1 MGRKKR
7 GLRDRGIPLILA
19 DTGLTSE
26 LEGRAFSEDSG
37 AGASAVAA
45 AIVCSPT
52 REAEALI
59 RKIKHQIATGE
70 QGISEKYPDT
80 IQFCIT
86 PLYTLAEI
94 GQAKLLWNDEFKD
107 CRAYVTN
114 PQAKF
119 SGDRD
124 GEVQVNFIR
133 FKDPRSRFV
142 LNVHV
147 RVKD

>member
-1 MGRKKR
+1 MGRKKQ
-7 GLRDRGIPLILA
+7 GKRDRGTPLSLA
-19 DTGLTSE
+19 EAGLTSE
-26 LEGRAFSEDSG
+26 LEGRAFSEDAG

-52 REAEALI
+52 REAIALV
-59 RKIKHQIATGE
+59 RKIKYEIETGE
-70 QGISEKYPDT
+70 RGISASYPHT
-80 IQFCIT
+80 IQFGIR

-94 GQAKLLWNDEFKD
+94 GQAKLLWNDEYSD
-107 CRAYVTN
+107 CKAYVTS

-133 FKDPRSRFV
+133 LKDSHSKFRF
-142 LNVHV
+142 NVHV
-147 RVKD
+147 RVKG